1 MTSPPPVRAP
11 LPLSGYRVIDLTVA
25 AAGPFATTILAE
37 QGADVIKVERPG
49 GGDFMRSLGTM
60 HNGVTGVF
68 AGFNRGKRAIALDLK
83 HPEGLALLH
92 DLVKT
97 ADVVVH
103 NLRPGVDARIGVDVD
118 TLRALNPQLVY
129 VSITGFGLVGPY
141 APRPAYDSV
150 MQASS
155 GLAAHQADAS
165 GHPQLIRNAVCD
177 KTTALTA
184 AQLITAA
191 LLARERGQGAAHVH
205 VSMLHAAIAF
215 LWPDG
220 MQDVT
225 FLDAAPRT
233 KTARAT
239 SPPIRRTADGYISIT
254 TLLDREFVSLCEIL
268 DLPAL
273 LRDPRFADPGERSR
287 NADALHPIVNE
298 ALVRWPTDA
307 LAARLEEEGVP
318 HAVVNFVDRIH
329 VDPQVVALEL
339 LHEYDHDEAG
349 RMRVPRPPGEF
360 DGQPFAIGAMA
371 PRLGQH
377 TDEVLRGLG
386 VDDASLTDLRRRG
399 VVA

>member
-1 MTSPPPVRAP
+1 MTAP
-11 LPLSGYRVIDLTVA
+11 LRGIRVIDLTVA

-49 GGDFMRSLGTM
+49 SGDFMRSLGTV

-92 DLVKT
+92 QLVAT
-97 ADVVVH
+97 ADVFVH

-118 TLRALNPQLVY
+118 TLRAINDNLVY
-129 VSITGFGLVGPY
+129 VSITGYGLVGPY
-141 APRPAYDSV
+141 AQRPAYDSV

-165 GHPQLIRNAVCD
+165 GQPQLIRNAVCD

-191 LLARERGQGAAHVH
+191 LLARERGDGASHVH

-239 SPPIRRTADGYISIT
+239 SPPIRRTSDGYISIT
-254 TLLDREFVSLCEIL
+254 TLLDREFTALCDIL
-268 DLPAL
+268 DLTAL
-273 LRDPRFADPGERSR
+273 LTDARFANPGDRSR
-287 NADALHPIVNE
+287 NADALHPIVND
-298 ALVRWPTDA
+298 ALLPWSTDE

-329 VDPQVVALEL
+329 EDPQVIALGL
-339 LHEYDHDEAG
+339 LAEVEHPEAG
-349 RMRVPRPPGEF
+349 HMRVPRPPGEF
-360 DGQPFAIGAMA
+360 DGLSFTNGALA

-377 TDEVLRGLG
+377 TDDVLHELG
-386 VDDASLTDLRRRG
+386 VDAVAAADLRRRG
-399 VVA
+399 VIA

>member
-1 MTSPPPVRAP
+1 MRPP
-11 LPLSGYRVIDLTVA
+11 LHGIRVIDLTVA

-49 GGDFMRSLGTM
+49 SGDFMRSLGTV

-92 DLVKT
+92 RLVAT
-97 ADVVVH
+97 ADVFVH
-103 NLRPGVDARIGVDVD
+103 NLRPGVDARIGVDAE
-118 TLRALNPQLVY
+118 TLRAINDNLVY
-129 VSITGFGLVGPY
+129 VSITGYGLVGPY
-141 APRPAYDSV
+141 AQRPAYDSV

-165 GHPQLIRNAVCD
+165 GQPQLIRNAVCD

-191 LLARERGQGAAHVH
+191 LLARERGDGASHVH

-254 TLLDREFVSLCEIL
+254 TLLDREFTALCDIL
-268 DLPAL
+268 GLTAL
-273 LRDPRFADPGERSR
+273 LTDARFANPGDRSR
-287 NADALHPIVNE
+287 NADALHPVVND
-298 ALVRWPTDA
+298 ALLRWSTDE

-329 VDPQVVALEL
+329 EDPQVIALGL
-339 LHEYDHDEAG
+339 LAEVEHSEAG
-349 RMRVPRPPGEF
+349 HMRVPRPPGEF
-360 DGQPFAIGAMA
+360 DGLSFTNGALA

-377 TDEVLRGLG
+377 TDDVLHELG
-386 VDDASLTDLRRRG
+386 VDAVAAADLRRRG
-399 VVA
+399 VTA

>member
-1 MTSPPPVRAP
+1 
-11 LPLSGYRVIDLTVA
+11 LHGIRVVDLTVA

-49 GGDFMRSLGTM
+49 GGDFMRSLGTV

-83 HPEGLALLH
+83 HPEGLALLYR
-92 DLVKT
+92 LVAT
-97 ADVVVH
+97 ADVFVH
-103 NLRPGVDARIGVDVD
+103 NLRPGVDVRIGVDAD
-118 TLRALNPQLVY
+118 TLRAINDKLVY
-129 VSITGFGLVGPY
+129 VTITGYGLVGPY
-141 APRPAYDSV
+141 AQRPAYDSV

-155 GLAAHQADAS
+155 GVAAHQADAS
-165 GHPQLIRNAVCD
+165 GQPQLIRNAVCD
-177 KTTALTA
+177 KMTALTA

-191 LLARERGQGAAHVH
+191 LLARERGDGAAHVH

-225 FLDAAPRT
+225 FLDAEPST

-254 TLLDREFVSLCEIL
+254 TLLDREFTALCAVL
-268 DLPAL
+268 DLTAL
-273 LRDPRFADPGERSR
+273 LTDARFANPGDRSR
-287 NADALHPIVNE
+287 NADALHPIVND
-298 ALVRWPTDA
+298 ALLRWSTDA

-329 VDPQVVALEL
+329 EDPQVIALGL
-339 LHEYDHDEAG
+339 LAEVEHPEAG
-349 RMRVPRPPGEF
+349 HMRVPRPPGEF
-360 DGQPFAIGAMA
+360 DGLALPNGALA

-377 TDEVLRGLG
+377 TEEVLHELG
-386 VDDASLTDLRRRG
+386 VDAAACDDLRRRG
-399 VVA
+399 IIA

>member
-1 MTSPPPVRAP
+1 MNAP
-11 LPLSGYRVIDLTVA
+11 LHGIRVIDLTVA

-49 GGDFMRSLGTM
+49 SGDFMRSLGTV

-68 AGFNRGKRAIALDLK
+68 AGFNRGKRAVALDLK
-83 HPEGLALLH
+83 HPEGLALLRR
-92 DLVKT
+92 LVAT
-97 ADVVVH
+97 ADVFVH
-103 NLRPGVDARIGVDVD
+103 NLRPGIDVRLGVDVEA
-118 TLRALNPQLVY
+118 LRAINDTLVY
-129 VSITGFGLVGPY
+129 VSITGYGLAGPY
-141 APRPAYDSV
+141 AHRPAYDSV

-165 GHPQLIRNAVCD
+165 GQPQLIRNAVCD
-177 KTTALTA
+177 KMTALTA

-191 LLARERGQGAAHVH
+191 LLARERGDGPPHVH

-254 TLLDREFVSLCEIL
+254 TLLDREFTALCEVL
-268 DLPAL
+268 GLSAL
-273 LRDPRFADPGERSR
+273 LSDERFANPGDRSR
-287 NADALHPIVNE
+287 NADALHPIVN
-298 ALVRWPTDA
+298 DA
-307 LAARLEEEGVP
+307 LLQWSTDELAGRLELEGVP

-329 VDPQVVALEL
+329 EDPQVIALGL
-339 LHEYDHDEAG
+339 LAEVDHPEAG

-360 DGQPFAIGAMA
+360 DGQPFSNGALA

-377 TDEVLRGLG
+377 TDEVLAELG
-386 VDDASLTDLRRRG
+386 IDAAARDDLRGRG
-399 VVA
+399 VIA

>member
-1 MTSPPPVRAP
+1 MMPLRGVR
-11 LPLSGYRVIDLTVA
+11 VVDLTVA

-49 GGDFMRSLGTM
+49 SGDFMRSLGTM

-68 AGFNRGKRAIALDLK
+68 AGFNRGKRAVALDLK

-92 DLVKT
+92 RLAAT
-97 ADVVVH
+97 ADVFVH
-103 NLRPGVDARIGVDVD
+103 NLRPGVDERIGVDAA
-118 TLRALNPQLVY
+118 TIGALNADLIY
-129 VSITGFGLVGPY
+129 VTITGWGLIGPY
-141 APRPAYDSV
+141 TTRPAYDSV
-150 MQASS
+150 MQAAA
-155 GLAAHQADAS
+155 GLAAHQADES
-165 GHPQLIRNAVCD
+165 GLPQLIRNAVCD

-191 LLARERGQGAAHVH
+191 LFARERGERVSHLH

-225 FLDAAPRT
+225 FLDAPPRA

-254 TLLDREFVSLCEIL
+254 TLLDREFRSLCDIL
-268 DLPAL
+268 GLDDLL
-273 LRDPRFADPGERSR
+273 DDPRFANPGDRSR

-298 ALVRWPTDA
+298 ALARWNTDS
-307 LAARLEEEGVP
+307 LAARLDEEGVP
-318 HAVVNFVDRIH
+318 HAVVNMVDRIH
-329 VDPQVVALEL
+329 LDPQVVALGL
-339 LHEYDHDEAG
+339 LGEVDHPEAG
-349 RMRVPRPPGEF
+349 RMRVPRPPGEL
-360 DGQPFAIGAMA
+360 DGRARAVESLA
-371 PRLGQH
+371 PQLGQH
-377 TDEVLRGLG
+377 TDEVLRELG
-386 VDDASLTDLRRRG
+386 IDDAALADLRRRA

>member
-1 MTSPPPVRAP
+1 V
-11 LPLSGYRVIDLTVA
+11 VDLTVA

-49 GGDFMRSLGTM
+49 SGDFMRSLGTM

-92 DLVKT
+92 RLVAT
-97 ADVVVH
+97 ADVFVH
-103 NLRPGVDARIGVDVD
+103 NLRPGVDGRIGVDAES
-118 TLRALNPQLVY
+118 LRHLNPDLVY
-129 VSITGFGLVGPY
+129 VTITGWGLTGPY
-141 APRPAYDSV
+141 AARPAYDSV
-150 MQASS
+150 MQASA
-155 GLAAHQADAS
+155 GLAAHQADES
-165 GHPQLIRNAVCD
+165 GMPQLIRNAVCD

-191 LLARERGQGAAHVH
+191 LFARERGEGAAHVH

-254 TLLDREFVSLCEIL
+254 TLLDREFIALCQIL
-268 DLPAL
+268 GLQAL
-273 LRDPRFADPGERSR
+273 LGDPRFSNPGDRSR

-298 ALVRWPTDA
+298 ALARWPTDA
-307 LAARLEEEGVP
+307 LAARLDEDGVP

-329 VDPQVVALEL
+329 DDPQVIALGL
-339 LHEYDHDEAG
+339 LETIEHAEAG

-360 DGQPFAIGAMA
+360 DGRPLAVASLA

-377 TDEVLRGLG
+377 TDEVLRELG
-386 VDDASLTDLRRRG
+386 VDAAALDDFRRRG

>member
-1 MTSPPPVRAP
+1 MRPP
-11 LPLSGYRVIDLTVA
+11 LHGIRVVDLTVA

-49 GGDFMRSLGTM
+49 SGDFMRSLGTV

-68 AGFNRGKRAIALDLK
+68 AGFNRGKRAVALDLK
-83 HPEGLALLH
+83 DPEGLALLH
-92 DLVKT
+92 RLVAT
-97 ADVVVH
+97 ADVFVH
-103 NLRPGVDARIGVDVD
+103 NLRPGVDARIGVDAA
-118 TLRALNPQLVY
+118 TLRAIKDELIY
-129 VSITGFGLVGPY
+129 VSISGYGLAGPY
-141 APRPAYDSV
+141 AQRPAYDSV

-191 LLARERGQGAAHVH
+191 LLARERGDGPSHVH

-254 TLLDREFVSLCEIL
+254 TLLDREFTALCEIL
-268 DLPAL
+268 DLGAL
-273 LRDPRFADPGERSR
+273 VDDVRFANPGDRSR
-287 NADALHPIVNE
+287 NADALHPIVN
-298 ALVRWPTDA
+298 DA
-307 LAARLEEEGVP
+307 LLQWLTDELATRLEEEGVP

-329 VDPQVVALEL
+329 DDPQVVALGL
-339 LHEYDHDEAG
+339 LVESEHPEAG

-360 DGQPFAIGAMA
+360 DGTAFANGALA

-377 TDEVLRGLG
+377 TDEILHELG
-386 VDDASLTDLRRRG
+386 IDAAARDDLRSRG
-399 VVA
+399 VIA

>member
-1 MTSPPPVRAP
+1 MRPP
-11 LPLSGYRVIDLTVA
+11 LHGIRVVDLTVA

-49 GGDFMRSLGTM
+49 SGDFMRSLGTV

-92 DLVKT
+92 RLVAT
-97 ADVVVH
+97 ADVFVH
-103 NLRPGVDARIGVDVD
+103 NLRPGVDARIGVDAD
-118 TLRALNPQLVY
+118 TLRAINDKLVY
-129 VSITGFGLVGPY
+129 VTITGYGLVGPY
-141 APRPAYDSV
+141 AQRPAYDSV

-155 GLAAHQADAS
+155 GVAAHQADAS
-165 GHPQLIRNAVCD
+165 GQPQLIRNAVCD
-177 KTTALTA
+177 KMTALTA

-191 LLARERGQGAAHVH
+191 LLARERGDGAAHVH

-225 FLDAAPRT
+225 FLDAAPST

-254 TLLDREFVSLCEIL
+254 TLLDREFTALCAIL
-268 DLPAL
+268 DLTEL
-273 LRDPRFADPGERSR
+273 LTDARFANPGDRSR
-287 NADALHPIVNE
+287 NADALHPIVND
-298 ALVRWPTDA
+298 ALLGWSTDE

-329 VDPQVVALEL
+329 EDPQVIALGL
-339 LHEYDHDEAG
+339 LAEVEHPEAG
-349 RMRVPRPPGEF
+349 HMRVPRPPGEF
-360 DGQPFAIGAMA
+360 DGLALANGALA

-377 TDEVLRGLG
+377 TDAVLHELG
-386 VDDASLTDLRRRG
+386 VDAAACDDLRRRG
-399 VVA
+399 VIA

>member
-1 MTSPPPVRAP
+1 MT
-11 LPLSGYRVIDLTVA
+11 LPLRDIRVVDLTAA
-25 AAGPFATTILAE
+25 AAGPFATMILGE

-49 GGDFMRSLGTM
+49 GGDFMRALGTM

-83 HPEGLALLH
+83 HPEAVGLLH
-92 DLVKT
+92 RLVAT
-97 ADVVVH
+97 ADVFVH
-103 NLRPGVDARIGVDVD
+103 NLRPGVPERIGVDHA
-118 TLRALNPQLVY
+118 TLRLFNDNLIY
-129 VSITGFGLVGPY
+129 VTITGFGLTGPY
-141 APRPAYDSV
+141 AQRPAYDSV
-150 MQASS
+150 MQASA
-155 GLAAHQADAS
+155 GFAAHQADAS
-165 GHPQLIRNAVCD
+165 GMPQLIRNAVCD

-191 LLARERGQGAAHVH
+191 LLARERGDGAAHVH

-225 FLDAAPRT
+225 FLDAPART

-239 SPPIRRTADGYISIT
+239 SPPIRRTRDGYISIT
-254 TLLDREFVSLCEIL
+254 TLLDREFIGLCDIL
-268 DLPAL
+268 RLGEL
-273 LRDPRFADPGERSR
+273 LNDPRFANPGDRSR

-298 ALVRWPTDA
+298 ALAQWSTDE

-329 VDPQVVALEL
+329 DDPQVIALGL
-339 LHEYDHDEAG
+339 LDEVDHPEAG
-349 RMRVPRPPGEF
+349 RMRVPRPPGDF
-360 DGQPFAIGAMA
+360 DDMPLSIGALA

-377 TDEVLRGLG
+377 TDAILGELGL
-386 VDDASLTDLRRRG
+386 DAAACAALRRRG
-399 VVA
+399 IIE

>member
-1 MTSPPPVRAP
+1 MRPP
-11 LPLSGYRVIDLTVA
+11 LHGIRVIDLTVA

-49 GGDFMRSLGTM
+49 TGDFMRSLGTV

-92 DLVKT
+92 RLVAT
-97 ADVVVH
+97 ADVFVH
-103 NLRPGVDARIGVDVD
+103 NLRPGVDARIGVDVE
-118 TLRALNPQLVY
+118 TLRAINDNLVY
-129 VSITGFGLVGPY
+129 VSITGYGLVGPY
-141 APRPAYDSV
+141 AQRPAYDSV

-191 LLARERGQGAAHVH
+191 LLARERGDGASHVH

-239 SPPIRRTADGYISIT
+239 SPPIRRTADGFISIT
-254 TLLDREFVSLCEIL
+254 TLLDREFTALCDIL
-268 DLPAL
+268 GLTAL
-273 LRDPRFADPGERSR
+273 LADARFANPGDRSR
-287 NADALHPIVNE
+287 NADALHPIVND
-298 ALVRWPTDA
+298 ALVRWSTDE
-307 LAARLEEEGVP
+307 LAGRLEEEGVP

-329 VDPQVVALEL
+329 EDPQVMALGL
-339 LHEYDHDEAG
+339 LAEVQHTEAG
-349 RMRVPRPPGEF
+349 HMRVPRPPGEF
-360 DGQPFAIGAMA
+360 DGRSFTNGALA

-377 TDEVLRGLG
+377 TDDVLRELG
-386 VDDASLTDLRRRG
+386 VDAVATDDLRRRG
-399 VVA
+399 VIA

>member
-1 MTSPPPVRAP
+1 MTAP
-11 LPLSGYRVIDLTVA
+11 LRGIRVIDLTVA

-49 GGDFMRSLGTM
+49 SGDFMRSLGTV

-68 AGFNRGKRAIALDLK
+68 AGFNRGKRAVALDLK

-92 DLVKT
+92 RLVAT
-97 ADVVVH
+97 ADVFVH
-103 NLRPGVDARIGVDVD
+103 NLRPGVDARIGVDAE
-118 TLRALNPQLVY
+118 TLRAINDDLVY
-129 VSITGFGLVGPY
+129 VSITGYGLAGPY
-141 APRPAYDSV
+141 AQRPAYDSV

-155 GLAAHQADAS
+155 GVAAHQADAS
-165 GHPQLIRNAVCD
+165 GQPQLIRNAVCD
-177 KTTALTA
+177 KMTALTA

-191 LLARERGQGAAHVH
+191 LLARERGDGASHVH

-225 FLDAAPRT
+225 FLDAAPRA
-233 KTARAT
+233 KTTRAT
-239 SPPIRRTADGYISIT
+239 SPPIRRTADGFISIT
-254 TLLDREFVSLCEIL
+254 TLLDREFTALCAIL
-268 DLPAL
+268 DLNAL
-273 LRDPRFADPGERSR
+273 LSDPRFANPGDRSR
-287 NADALHPIVNE
+287 NADALHPIVNDV
-298 ALVRWPTDA
+298 LLRWPTDE

-329 VDPQVVALEL
+329 EDPQVIALGL
-339 LHEYDHDEAG
+339 LAEIDHAEAG

-360 DGQPFAIGAMA
+360 DGMPLPNGALA

-377 TDEVLRGLG
+377 TDEVLHEIGI
-386 VDDASLTDLRRRG
+386 DDEACDDLRRRG
-399 VVA
+399 IIA

>member
-1 MTSPPPVRAP
+1 MRPPLHGV
-11 LPLSGYRVIDLTVA
+11 RVIDLTVA

-49 GGDFMRSLGTM
+49 SGDFMRSLGTV

-92 DLVKT
+92 RLVAT
-97 ADVVVH
+97 ADVFVH
-103 NLRPGVDARIGVDVD
+103 NLRPGVDARIGVDAD
-118 TLRALNPQLVY
+118 TLRAINDKLVY
-129 VSITGFGLVGPY
+129 VTITGYGLVGPY
-141 APRPAYDSV
+141 AQRPAYDSV

-155 GLAAHQADAS
+155 GVAAHQADAS
-165 GHPQLIRNAVCD
+165 GQPQLIRNAVCD
-177 KTTALTA
+177 KMTALTA

-191 LLARERGQGAAHVH
+191 LLARERGDGAAHVH

-225 FLDAAPRT
+225 FLDAAPST

-254 TLLDREFVSLCEIL
+254 TLLDREFTALCAIL
-268 DLPAL
+268 DLTAL
-273 LRDPRFADPGERSR
+273 LTDARFANPGDRSR
-287 NADALHPIVNE
+287 NADALHPIVND
-298 ALVRWPTDA
+298 ALLRWSTDE

-329 VDPQVVALEL
+329 EDPQVIALGL
-339 LHEYDHDEAG
+339 LAEVEHPEAG
-349 RMRVPRPPGEF
+349 HMRVPRPPGEF
-360 DGQPFAIGAMA
+360 DGLPLMNGALA

-377 TDEVLRGLG
+377 TDDVLHELG
-386 VDDASLTDLRRRG
+386 VDAAARDDLRRRG
-399 VVA
+399 IVA

>member
-1 MTSPPPVRAP
+1 MRPP
-11 LPLSGYRVIDLTVA
+11 LHGIRVIDLTVA

-49 GGDFMRSLGTM
+49 SGDFMRSLGTV

-68 AGFNRGKRAIALDLK
+68 AGFNRGKRAIALNLK
-83 HPEGLALLH
+83 HPEGLELLYR
-92 DLVKT
+92 LVAT
-97 ADVVVH
+97 ADVFVH
-103 NLRPGVDARIGVDVD
+103 NLRPGVDARIGVDAE
-118 TLRALNPQLVY
+118 TLRAINDNLVY
-129 VSITGFGLVGPY
+129 VSITGYGLVGPY
-141 APRPAYDSV
+141 AQRPAYDSV

-165 GHPQLIRNAVCD
+165 GQPQLIRNAVCD

-191 LLARERGQGAAHVH
+191 LLARERGDGPSHVH

-254 TLLDREFVSLCEIL
+254 TLLDREFTALCAVL
-268 DLPAL
+268 DLSAL
-273 LRDPRFADPGERSR
+273 LTDARFANPGDRSR
-287 NADALHPIVNE
+287 NADALHPIVND
-298 ALVRWPTDA
+298 ALLRWSTDE

-329 VDPQVVALEL
+329 EDPQVVALGL
-339 LHEYDHDEAG
+339 LAEVEHAEAG
-349 RMRVPRPPGEF
+349 HMRVPRPPGEF
-360 DGQPFAIGAMA
+360 DGLSFTNGALA

-377 TDEVLRGLG
+377 TDEVLRELG
-386 VDDASLTDLRRRG
+386 VDAVASDDLRRRG
-399 VVA
+399 VIA

>member
-1 MTSPPPVRAP
+1 MRPP
-11 LPLSGYRVIDLTVA
+11 LHGIRVVDLTVA

-49 GGDFMRSLGTM
+49 SGDFMRALGTV

-92 DLVKT
+92 RLVAT
-97 ADVVVH
+97 ADVFVH
-103 NLRPGVDARIGVDVD
+103 NLRPGVDARIGVDAD
-118 TLRALNPQLVY
+118 TLRAINDKLVY
-129 VSITGFGLVGPY
+129 VTITGYGLVGPY
-141 APRPAYDSV
+141 AQRPAYDSV

-155 GLAAHQADAS
+155 GVAAHQADAS
-165 GHPQLIRNAVCD
+165 GQPQLIRNAVCD
-177 KTTALTA
+177 KMTALTA

-191 LLARERGQGAAHVH
+191 VLARERGDGAAHVH

-225 FLDAAPRT
+225 FLDAAPST

-254 TLLDREFVSLCEIL
+254 TLLDREFAALCAIL
-268 DLPAL
+268 DLTEL
-273 LRDPRFADPGERSR
+273 LTDARFANPGDRSR
-287 NADALHPIVNE
+287 NADALHPIVND
-298 ALVRWPTDA
+298 ALLGWSTDA

-329 VDPQVVALEL
+329 EDPQVIALGL
-339 LHEYDHDEAG
+339 LAEVEHAEAG
-349 RMRVPRPPGEF
+349 HMRVPRPPGEF
-360 DGQPFAIGAMA
+360 DGLALTNGALA

-377 TDEVLRGLG
+377 TDAVLHELG
-386 VDDASLTDLRRRG
+386 VDAAACDDLRRRG
-399 VVA
+399 VIA

>member
-1 MTSPPPVRAP
+1 MRPP
-11 LPLSGYRVIDLTVA
+11 LHGIRVIDLTVA

-49 GGDFMRSLGTM
+49 SGDFMRSLGTV

-92 DLVKT
+92 RLVAT
-97 ADVVVH
+97 ADVFVH
-103 NLRPGVDARIGVDVD
+103 NLRPGVDARIGVDVE
-118 TLRALNPQLVY
+118 TLRAINDNLVY
-129 VSITGFGLVGPY
+129 VSITGYGLAGPY
-141 APRPAYDSV
+141 AQRPAYDSV

-165 GHPQLIRNAVCD
+165 GQPQLIRNAVCD

-191 LLARERGQGAAHVH
+191 LLARERGDGASHVH

-254 TLLDREFVSLCEIL
+254 TLLDREFTALCGIL
-268 DLPAL
+268 DLTAL
-273 LRDPRFADPGERSR
+273 LTDARFANPGDRSR
-287 NADALHPIVNE
+287 NADALHPIVND
-298 ALVRWPTDA
+298 ALVRWSTDE

-329 VDPQVVALEL
+329 EDPQVIALGL
-339 LHEYDHDEAG
+339 LAEVEHSEAG
-349 RMRVPRPPGEF
+349 HMRVPRPPGEF
-360 DGQPFAIGAMA
+360 DGLSFTNGALA

-377 TDEVLRGLG
+377 TDDVLRELG
-386 VDDASLTDLRRRG
+386 VDAVARDDLRRRG
-399 VVA
+399 VIA

>member
-1 MTSPPPVRAP
+1 MRPP
-11 LPLSGYRVIDLTVA
+11 LHGIRVVDLTVA

-49 GGDFMRSLGTM
+49 SGDFMRSLGTV

-92 DLVKT
+92 RLVAT
-97 ADVVVH
+97 ADVFVH
-103 NLRPGVDARIGVDVD
+103 NLRPGVDARIGVDAD
-118 TLRALNPQLVY
+118 TLRAINDKLVY
-129 VSITGFGLVGPY
+129 VTITGYGLVGPY
-141 APRPAYDSV
+141 AQRPAYDSV

-155 GLAAHQADAS
+155 GVAAHQADAS
-165 GHPQLIRNAVCD
+165 GQPQLIRNAVCD
-177 KTTALTA
+177 KMTALTA
-184 AQLITAA
+184 AQLMTAA
-191 LLARERGQGAAHVH
+191 LLARERGDGAAHVH

-225 FLDAAPRT
+225 FLDAAPST

-254 TLLDREFVSLCEIL
+254 TLLDREFAALCAIL
-268 DLPAL
+268 DLTEL
-273 LRDPRFADPGERSR
+273 LTDARFANPGDRSR
-287 NADALHPIVNE
+287 NADALHPIVND
-298 ALVRWPTDA
+298 ALLGWSTDA

-329 VDPQVVALEL
+329 EDPQVIALGL
-339 LHEYDHDEAG
+339 LAEVEHPEAG
-349 RMRVPRPPGEF
+349 HMRVPRPPGEF
-360 DGQPFAIGAMA
+360 DGLALTNGALA

-377 TDEVLRGLG
+377 TDAVLHELG
-386 VDDASLTDLRRRG
+386 VDAAACDDLRRRG
-399 VVA
+399 VIA

>member
-1 MTSPPPVRAP
+1 VTAPPNDAAA

-49 GGDFMRSLGTM
+49 SGDFMRSLGTV

-92 DLVKT
+92 DLVRT
-97 ADVVVH
+97 ADVFVH
-103 NLRPGVDARIGVDVD
+103 NLRPGVDARIGVDAE
-118 TLRALNPQLVY
+118 TLRGINPNLVY
-129 VSITGFGLVGPY
+129 VTITGYGLVGPY
-141 APRPAYDSV
+141 AQRPAYDSV

-165 GHPQLIRNAVCD
+165 GQPQLIRNAVCD

-191 LLARERGQGAAHVH
+191 LHARERGQGAAHVH

-239 SPPIRRTADGYISIT
+239 SPPIRRTADGFISIT
-254 TLLDREFVSLCEIL
+254 TLLDREFHALCAIL
-268 DLPAL
+268 DLTAL
-273 LRDPRFADPGERSR
+273 LTDPRFADPGERSR
-287 NADALHPIVNE
+287 NADALHPIVND
-298 ALVRWPTDA
+298 ALTRWPTEA

-329 VDPQVVALEL
+329 DDPQVVALGL
-339 LHEYDHDEAG
+339 LEEYDHGEAG
-349 RMRVPRPPGEF
+349 HMRVPRPPGEL
-360 DGQPFAIGAMA
+360 DGRSFAVGPMA

-377 TDEVLRGLG
+377 TDEVLRELG
-386 VDDASLTDLRRRG
+386 VDDAARADYRRRG
-399 VVA
+399 VIA

>member
-1 MTSPPPVRAP
+1 MSAP
-11 LPLSGYRVIDLTVA
+11 LHGIRVIDLTVA

-49 GGDFMRSLGTM
+49 NGDFMRSLGTV

-92 DLVKT
+92 RLVST
-97 ADVVVH
+97 ADVFVH
-103 NLRPGVDARIGVDVD
+103 NLRPGVDGRIGVDAE
-118 TLRALNPQLVY
+118 TLRAINNDLIY
-129 VSITGFGLVGPY
+129 VSITGYGLAGPY
-141 APRPAYDSV
+141 AQRPAYDSV

-165 GHPQLIRNAVCD
+165 GQPQLIRNAVCD

-191 LLARERGQGAAHVH
+191 LLARERGDGASHVH

-239 SPPIRRTADGYISIT
+239 SPPIRRTGDGFISIT
-254 TLLDREFVSLCEIL
+254 TLLDREFTALCEIL
-268 DLPAL
+268 DLGTL
-273 LRDPRFADPGERSR
+273 LTDVRFANPGDRSR
-287 NADALHPIVNE
+287 NADALHPIVND
-298 ALVRWPTDA
+298 ALLRWSTDE

-329 VDPQVVALEL
+329 EDPQVVALGL
-339 LHEYDHDEAG
+339 LTTIEHSAAG
-349 RMRVPRPPGEF
+349 RMRVPRPAGEF
-360 DGQPFAIGAMA
+360 DGMPLANGAVA
-371 PRLGQH
+371 PRFGQH
-377 TDEVLRGLG
+377 TDDVLHELGL
-386 VDDASLTDLRRRG
+386 DAAACADLHRRG
-399 VVA
+399 IVA